1 MSVKLWRARH
11 CRFKHTLTWAV
22 TTCNWLAVSSQ
33 HSWGPARELQHTT
46 KKKPKHSEWSQWVF
60 SVQPCS
66 NFRHSSWPKF
76 IITTHHIISHQEKKG
91 YILKQISQ
99 SQVTGYILLNTTR
112 ASLQLHILGTYYRRG
127 GENLWP
133 PAALGEVSVPRLWW
147 SVTHSTQQPVPAH
160 RDSERSAPLQC
171 NCKGESSDRSMPAAE
186 ILLST
191 WENRNQ
197 SQSHLLPTG
206 RASNRACA
214 GKWKSPTCTALQS
227 SQAHTSICNAQIGK
241 SHVEGQGV
249 RLLCS
254 EKNTE
259 HKKYLF

>member
-1 MSVKLWRARH
+1 MA
-11 CRFKHTLTWAV
+11 
-22 TTCNWLAVSSQ
+22 
-33 HSWGPARELQHTT
+33 
-46 KKKPKHSEWSQWVF
+46 
-60 SVQPCS
+60 
-66 NFRHSSWPKF
+66 
-76 IITTHHIISHQEKKG
+76 
-91 YILKQISQ
+91 
-99 SQVTGYILLNTTR
+99 
-112 ASLQLHILGTYYRRG
+112 
-127 GENLWP
+127 

-206 RASNRACA
+206 RASIRACA
-214 GKWKSPTCTALQS
+214 GTWKSPTCTALQS

-241 SHVEGQGV
+241 SHVEGQGA

-259 HKKYLF
+259 HKKYLFQKDLNWSQPDQSKCPSFVSRFFFFFLWKEETTLNSLKFCCMKNCFQKQEDVWQTQGADILQAFIQI